1 MSENS
6 KTKKELIAEL
16 QELKQKYDALKRMY
30 DLDNES
36 RDKTSNIGNRP
47 KTEELQKQKQLTSD
61 AENSEADIQKLN
73 HELQVHQVELE
84 LQNEEML
91 RINNELTQNESQY
104 KSLFENNHSV
114 MLVLDPATG
123 KIKDANEAACK
134 YYGWTHTEICSKNIF
149 EINPMSPDG
158 LKKEMKKAQDE
169 ERKHFFF
176 KHRLANGSIRDVEV
190 YSGPISIGNTSLLYS
205 LVHDITDRKIA
216 EENLQKSEEK
226 YRKLVESINDVVYE
240 ITTEGIIEFV
250 SKSCERVLGYT
261 SEEVTGKNILN
272 YIHPADRQ
280 MIVERLSKLSEKD
293 YAYLEYRYINKLG
306 ETRWVRSSTTAIIK
320 NEIITGAYGTLTD
333 ITERKLAEEKL
344 LESKQIIEG
353 IINTIPAR
361 VFWKDKNL
369 VYMGCNTAFAAD
381 AGFTDTKDM
390 IGKDD
395 FQFLWHEEAEM
406 YRSDDKEVIETRQ
419 PKVNIEEQLKTADG
433 KTISLLTSK
442 TPLLNS
448 NGEVSGILGAFMD
461 ITERKQTEEK
471 LQQSEE
477 KHRLIFENMLD
488 VYYEASLDGTVL
500 EISPSIEIMS
510 KGQYNR
516 QEAIGKNMSEV
527 YHGFKDREAFFKELS
542 QEGKVNDYE
551 LTLKN
556 KDGSIVLVSISAVI
570 VFDKNSKPIK
580 IAGTM
585 RDITRRKES
594 EARLKE
600 SELQYRNLANSGQ
613 ALIWTATPDKKCD
626 YFNQVWL
633 DFTGRTLEQ
642 ELGDGW
648 AEGVHPDDLDR
659 CVSIYTSS
667 FDARKSF
674 SMDYRLRYNDGTYR
688 WLMDDGKPRYNSRGD
703 FLGYIGH
710 CLDITD
716 RIVAVEK
723 LNEKTDELTLA
734 YNQLT
739 MAQHIGKTGSWSFNI
754 KTRELKGSSESLKFF
769 GFANNPADF
778 TVENLEACIPERE
791 RVVQASYGLIEKGI
805 PYNLEYEIHP
815 ADGSPARIITSK
827 AELKLDEHGN
837 VVEMFGVFQDITE
850 RKEIER
856 ILLQSEQKYK
866 ALFFDSPDGYLIIR
880 DGKYIEC
887 NRAAE
892 LLMGGNRSYIIGK
905 TPDELSPQI
914 QPNGRNSAEYV
925 KEVLEGTFNTGESSF
940 EWVHTRIDGTEFHVQ
955 INLSVI
961 EFDGK
966 KVLFTTWRDITERIQ
981 SENNLR
987 RSEEKYRFITERS
1000 NDLIYIFNLKPTP
1013 GFEYVSPSALKITG
1027 YTPEEHYNDPLL
1039 GMKLVHPDDMHLL
1052 QSLQEGVVNSEPIKL
1067 RWVKKDGSIIWT
1079 ENSNIPIFNDAGEI
1093 IGIQGKAT
1101 DISEQIRAENIL
1113 KARVRLAE
1121 FAQFH
1126 SRNALQQKLL
1136 DELELL
1142 TDSNVGFFHSVDAN
1156 QNTLTLQSWSTNT
1169 LETMCTAESESQH
1182 YDIDKA
1188 GVWVDC
1194 VRQRKA
1200 LIHNDYMSLEHRQGL
1215 PEGHAPVIRELVV
1228 PVFRNE
1234 KIVAVVGIGNKTT
1247 NYTEE
1252 DVESVTLLCDLAWD
1266 IAERLGAEENMRNL
1280 SHAIEQSPVSV
1291 IITDL
1296 NGSIEYVNPSFTEF
1310 TGYTFDEVNGKNSKI
1325 LKSGKTEASVYK
1337 DLWETIG
1344 SGKKWNGEWINR
1356 KKNGEEYWEHA
1367 SISPVFG
1374 KNGNIT
1380 NYLAIKQNI
1389 TQQKE
1394 TERQI
1399 RELNETL
1406 EQKVEERTTQLQEA
1420 WNRLNKIADQVPGMV
1435 YQYLLLPDGSSCFP
1449 YASEGIYDICRVKS
1463 KEVIED
1469 ASPVFSVIHPDDFD
1483 GVNDSIEVSSKNLSL
1498 WNHEYRVKFEDG
1510 TIRWLSGNA
1519 MPQKQA
1525 DGSVLWH
1532 GFITDI
1538 TERKQIEDELAT
1550 EKNRIDLIIQGNQ
1563 LGTWE
1568 WNVQTGETIFNNQ
1581 WAELIGYTIDEISPA
1596 SIKTWRAFVHPD
1608 DLIVSD
1614 KFLEQHFNKETNHY
1628 ECQVRMKHKN
1638 GKWVWVLDRGKVHTW
1653 DKEGKPLLMSGT
1665 HVNIN
1670 AQKEVEQELAIEKQR
1685 LAAILKG
1692 TNVGTWEWN
1701 IQTGEAIFNERW
1713 AGIIGYTLDEI
1724 SPISIET
1731 WMKYAHRDDLK
1742 LSGEMLEKH
1751 FKGELDYYSFE
1762 SRMKHKDGSWVWV
1775 LDRGKVHQWDANG
1788 NPVLM
1793 SGTHLD
1799 VTEQKKA
1806 EEALR
1811 ESQEQLD
1818 LVIKGSNDAPWDWN
1832 LVTDNL
1838 FYSMKWW
1845 QQLGFAP
1852 DEIPSDSKLWKNRM
1866 HPDDMSRVN
1875 EIFTQALESETKSYE
1890 IEFRLLHK
1898 NGHYLPVLSRGFI
1911 TRDAEGNPIRVTGSN
1926 MDLTERK
1933 KAEEALI
1940 ESERKH
1946 SSMISN
1952 ISDVIGIM
1960 GADGKMKYKSP
1971 NIEKYFG
1978 WHPNDLIG
1986 TDGWL
1991 TVHPDDLEL
2000 IQNEFFSVLQTD
2012 YASKTVEYRYKCKDG
2027 SFKPIELT
2035 ATNLINDSV
2044 INGILLNYHDI
2055 TERKHAEE
2063 ELMWNKS
2070 LLELMSNSSPLGFL
2084 VVDNRTDEILYFNH
2098 RFCEIWEIQH
2108 IEDQMQRRELKNND
2122 IIPYCL
2128 PVLADVPAFAESC
2141 KPLQYEENRLVVE
2154 DEIAFTENRTVRRFS
2169 TQIRGENDKYYGRF
2183 YIFEDITARKLTEA
2197 EILKAKEEAEK
2208 ANHAKSEFLSRM
2220 SHELRTPMNSILG
2233 FAQLM
2238 EMVEQNESNKKS
2250 INHIMKSGKH
2260 LLNLI
2265 NEVLDIAR
2273 IESGRISLSL
2283 EPVQLKGVIMEV
2295 IDIVQPL
2302 ATDGQITINMVGSH
2316 DNNLFIK
2323 ADRQRFKQVL
2333 INLVNNAIKYN
2344 SKGGM
2349 VEISS
2354 EKGSEFVRISVTD
2367 TGIGISD
2374 ENISNI
2380 FTPFERI
2387 GADKSTIEGTGL
2399 GLTVAKKFV
2408 EAMGGNIGIESILNE
2423 GTTFWIE
2430 FPVTKSQNGSIES
2443 SIGQLAIELGKK
2455 DLKGLILYIEDY
2467 SSNVELVE
2475 QILSNQLPGI
2485 RIISEMNG
2493 MQAVKL
2499 ATEFNP
2505 DLILL
2510 DLNLPD
2516 IHGSEVLK
2524 LLQKN
2529 PITKSIPV
2537 VVISADAMSHQQD
2550 KLMKIGAKDYL
2561 TKPLDVFSF
2570 LSVVEF
2576 WVSKKR

>member
-30 DLDNES
+30 DSDNES
-36 RDKTSNIGNRP
+36 RNKTSNKGNRP

-61 AENSEADIQKLN
+61 AENSETDIQKLN

-91 RINNELTQNESQY
+91 RVKNELTQNELQY

-240 ITTEGIIEFV
+240 ITTEGIIEYV

-272 YIHPADRQ
+272 YIHPVDRQ

-395 FQFLWHEEAEM
+395 FQFLWHEQAPA
-406 YRSDDKEVIETRQ
+406 YRSDDKEVIETRRS
-419 PKVNIEEQLKTADG
+419 KLNIEEKLKTADG
-433 KTISLLTSK
+433 KTISLLTNK

-448 NGEVSGILGAFMD
+448 NGEVTGILGAFMD

-471 LQQSEE
+471 LQRSEE
-477 KHRLIFENMLD
+477 KYRLIFDNMLD
-488 VYYEASLDGTVL
+488 VYYEVSLDGTVL
-500 EISPSIEIMS
+500 EISPSIEKLS

-516 QEAIGKNMSEV
+516 EELIGKNISEV
-527 YHGFKDREAFFKELS
+527 YHDLKDRETFFNEITKK
-542 QEGKVNDYE
+542 GKVNDYE
-551 LTLKN
+551 LSLKN
-556 KDGSIVLVSISAVI
+556 KNDSKVQVAISSAL
-570 VFDKNSKPIK
+570 VFDKKGNPLK

-585 RDITRRKES
+585 RDITKRKQS

-613 ALIWTATPDKKCD
+613 ALIWTSTPDKKCD

-659 CVSIYTSS
+659 CVGIYTSS

-688 WLMDDGKPRYNSRGD
+688 WLMDDGKPRYNSHGD

-716 RIVAVEK
+716 RIEAIEE
-723 LNEKTDELTLA
+723 LNKKTDELTLA
-734 YNQLT
+734 YNQLAI
-739 MAQHIGKTGSWSFNI
+739 AQKIGQIGSWSFNI
-754 KTRELKGSSESLKFF
+754 KTRELKGSPESLKLF

-791 RVVQASYGLIEKGI
+791 RVVQASYDLIEKDI

-827 AELKLDEHGN
+827 AELKLDEHGKA
-837 VVEMFGVFQDITE
+837 VEIFGFFQDITS
-850 RKEIER
+850 RKHI
-856 ILLQSEQKYK
+856 
-866 ALFFDSPDGYLIIR
+866 
-880 DGKYIEC
+880 
-887 NRAAE
+887 
-892 LLMGGNRSYIIGK
+892 
-905 TPDELSPQI
+905 
-914 QPNGRNSAEYV
+914 
-925 KEVLEGTFNTGESSF
+925 
-940 EWVHTRIDGTEFHVQ
+940 
-955 INLSVI
+955 
-961 EFDGK
+961 
-966 KVLFTTWRDITERIQ
+966 
-981 SENNLR
+981 ENNLR
-987 RSEEKYRFITERS
+987 RSEEKYRFIAERS
-1000 NDLIYIFNLKPTP
+1000 NDLIYLFKLKPTP

-1052 QSLQEGVVNSEPIKL
+1052 QSLQEGIVNSEPIKL
-1067 RWVKKDGSIIWT
+1067 RWIKKDGSIICT
-1079 ENSNIPIFNDAGEI
+1079 ENYNIPIFDNNGEI

-1101 DISEQIRAENIL
+1101 DISERIRAEQIL
-1113 KARVRLAE
+1113 NARVRLAE
-1121 FAQFH
+1121 YAQLH
-1126 SRNALQQKLL
+1126 SRSELQQKLL

-1142 TDSNVGFFHSVDAN
+1142 TDSNVGFFHVVNAD
-1156 QNTLTLQSWSTNT
+1156 QKTLTLQSWSSNT
-1169 LETMCTAESESQH
+1169 LATMCTAESESQH
-1182 YDIDKA
+1182 YGIEKA
-1188 GVWVDC
+1188 GVWADC
-1194 VRQRKA
+1194 VQQRKA

-1215 PEGHAPVIRELVV
+1215 PEGHAPLIRELVV
-1228 PVFRNE
+1228 PILRNE
-1234 KIVAVVGIGNKTT
+1234 KIVAIVGIGNKTT
-1247 NYTEE
+1247 NYTET
-1252 DVESVTLLCDLAWD
+1252 DVEIVSLLSDLAWD
-1266 IAERLGAEENMRNL
+1266 ITERRRVEETMQKL
-1280 SHAIEQSPVSV
+1280 SQAIEQSPVMTY
-1291 IITDL
+1291 ITNTL
-1296 NGSIEYVNPSFTEF
+1296 GIIEYANPKVHEI
-1310 TGYTFDEVNGKNSKI
+1310 TGYSADELLGQNPRVLSSKE
-1325 LKSGKTEASVYK
+1325 KPMKEYK
-1337 DLWETIG
+1337 ILWETLKA
-1344 SGKKWNGEWINR
+1344 GKEWIGEFHN
-1356 KKNGEEYWEHA
+1356 KKKSGESYWVSS
-1367 SISPVFG
+1367 SISPVSDASG
-1374 KNGNIT
+1374 QIT
-1380 NYLAIKQNI
+1380 HYLAIQEDI
-1389 TQQKE
+1389 TQRKLAQ
-1394 TERQI
+1394 RQI
-1399 RELNETL
+1399 LELNSTL
-1406 EQKVEERTTQLQEA
+1406 EQKVEERTAQLQEA
-1420 WNRLNKIADQVPGMV
+1420 WNRLNKIANQVPGVV

-1449 YASEGIYDICRVKS
+1449 YASEGMYDIYRVKPQ
-1463 KEVIED
+1463 EVIED
-1469 ASPVFSVIHPDDFD
+1469 ASPVFSVIHPDDYD

-1510 TIRWLSGNA
+1510 TIRWLSGSA
-1519 MPQKQA
+1519 MPQSQS

-1538 TERKQIEDELAT
+1538 TERKQVED
-1550 EKNRIDLIIQGNQ
+1550 
-1563 LGTWE
+1563 
-1568 WNVQTGETIFNNQ
+1568 
-1581 WAELIGYTIDEISPA
+1581 
-1596 SIKTWRAFVHPD
+1596 
-1608 DLIVSD
+1608 
-1614 KFLEQHFNKETNHY
+1614 
-1628 ECQVRMKHKN
+1628 
-1638 GKWVWVLDRGKVHTW
+1638 
-1653 DKEGKPLLMSGT
+1653 
-1665 HVNIN
+1665 
-1670 AQKEVEQELAIEKQR
+1670 ELAIEKQR
-1685 LAAILKG
+1685 LSAILKG

-1701 IQTGEAIFNERW
+1701 IQTGEVIFNERW

-1724 SPISIET
+1724 SPVSIET
-1731 WMKYAHRDDLK
+1731 WMKYAHPDDLK

-1806 EEALR
+1806 EETIR
-1811 ESQEQLD
+1811 QS
-1818 LVIKGSNDAPWDWN
+1818 
-1832 LVTDNL
+1832 
-1838 FYSMKWW
+1838 
-1845 QQLGFAP
+1845 
-1852 DEIPSDSKLWKNRM
+1852 EI
-1866 HPDDMSRVN
+1866 
-1875 EIFTQALESETKSYE
+1875 
-1890 IEFRLLHK
+1890 
-1898 NGHYLPVLSRGFI
+1898 
-1911 TRDAEGNPIRVTGSN
+1911 
-1926 MDLTERK
+1926 
-1933 KAEEALI
+1933 
-1940 ESERKH
+1940 KH

-1952 ISDVIGIM
+1952 ISDVIGVI
-1960 GADGKMKYKSP
+1960 GADGKIKYKSP

-1978 WHPNDLIG
+1978 WHPEDLVN
-1986 TDGWL
+1986 TDGWA
-1991 TVHPDDLEL
+1991 TVHPDDMGH
-2000 IQNEFFSVLQTD
+2000 IQQKIFALLKTD
-2012 YASKTVEYRYKCKDG
+2012 RAVTTVEYNYKCKDG
-2027 SFKPIELT
+2027 SYKPIELT
-2035 ATNLINDSV
+2035 ATNLINNPV

-2055 TERKHAEE
+2055 TERKLAED
-2063 ELMWNKS
+2063 ELRWNQS
-2070 LLELMSNSSPLGFL
+2070 LLNYMSNASPLGFL
-2084 VVDNRTDEILYFNH
+2084 VVDNRTDAILYFNH
-2098 RFCEIWEIQH
+2098 RFCQIWEIEE
-2108 IEDQMQRRELKNND
+2108 IEEQMERGELKNND

-2128 PVLADVPAFAESC
+2128 PVLADIPAFAESC
-2141 KPLQYEENRLVVE
+2141 KPLQYEENRVVIE

-2169 TQIRGENDKYYGRF
+2169 TQIRSENDKYYGRF

-2238 EMVEQNESNKKS
+2238 EMVEQTESNKKR
-2250 INHIMKSGKH
+2250 INHILNNGKH
-2260 LLNLI
+2260 LLELI
-2265 NEVLDIAR
+2265 NEVLDIAG
-2273 IESGRISLSL
+2273 IESGKQPLMPQSVML
-2283 EPVQLKGVIMEV
+2283 EGIINEV
-2295 IDIVQPL
+2295 IDAVLVIASKKNVTIELLDIPSNTHFVL
-2302 ATDGQITINMVGSH
+2302 A
-2316 DNNLFIK
+2316 DNL
-2323 ADRQRFKQVL
+2323 RLKQVL
-2333 INLVNNAIKYN
+2333 LNILSNAVKFNKEGGSVTIKTELQSINTIENRT
-2344 SKGGM
+2344 
-2349 VEISS
+2349 
-2354 EKGSEFVRISVTD
+2354 VRICISD
-2367 TGIGISD
+2367 TGNGIKNED
-2374 ENISNI
+2374 IQKL
-2380 FTPFERI
+2380 FQPFERI
-2387 GADKSTIEGTGL
+2387 GADKTETEGTGL
-2399 GLTVAKKFV
+2399 GLVVVKKYT
-2408 EAMGGNIGIESILNE
+2408 EAMGGKVGVISKPGDGS
-2423 GTTFWIE
+2423 TFWIE
-2430 FPVTKSQNGSIES
+2430 LPYADKTNNVKSQKTGRDNQKEVP
-2443 SIGQLAIELGKK
+2443 LNETVAT
-2455 DLKGLILYIEDY
+2455 ILYVED
-2467 SSNVELVE
+2467 NLFNIELVE
-2475 QILSNQLPGI
+2475 EVLKEHRPAI
-2485 RIISEMNG
+2485 
-2493 MQAVKL
+2493 KL
-2499 ATEFNP
+2499 VTSRHGKQTLRLLKKHQP
-2505 DLILL
+2505 KLILL
-2510 DLNLPD
+2510 DLDLPD
-2516 IHGSEVLK
+2516 TKGDEVLRMIK
-2524 LLQKN
+2524 ADTA
-2529 PITKSIPV
+2529 TKKIPV
-2537 VVISADAMSHQQD
+2537 IIISADAMPSQIT
-2550 KLMKIGAKDYL
+2550 KMIEAGAADYL
-2561 TKPLDVFSF
+2561 TKPFDILQF
-2570 LSVVEF
+2570 LKVIDQYN
-2576 WVSKKR
+2576 KN